1 MSGGLKLTVYERLA
15 ACRSDEY
22 RERIEMRVIEYG
34 NPDASLVLIQPVDEQ
49 DLSVIENEVK
59 EIERL
64 SEKDFHLLAVRI
76 NNWNHDL
83 SPWNASAVFGK
94 DGFGDGANATL
105 EEIQK
110 FCADKSKTYIIGG
123 YSLAALFSVWAA
135 YQTDLFAGVAAASPS
150 VWFPG
155 FIDYMKDHE
164 IMSGKVYLSLGDKE
178 EKARNSVMA
187 TVGKHIREAHEILNR
202 KGIDTILEWNEGNH
216 FKDSDLRTARA
227 FAWVM
232 RRSIGILPSN

>member
-1 MSGGLKLTVYERLA
+1 MTVYERLA

-83 SPWNASAVFGK
+83 QIFTFNFNHLSNFYPNILSA
-94 DGFGDGANATL
+94 
-105 EEIQK
+105 
-110 FCADKSKTYIIGG
+110 Y
-123 YSLAALFSVWAA
+123 
-135 YQTDLFAGVAAASPS
+135 
-150 VWFPG
+150 
-155 FIDYMKDHE
+155 
-164 IMSGKVYLSLGDKE
+164 
-178 EKARNSVMA
+178 
-187 TVGKHIREAHEILNR
+187 
-202 KGIDTILEWNEGNH
+202 
-216 FKDSDLRTARA
+216 
-227 FAWVM
+227 
-232 RRSIGILPSN
+232 